1 MVQNFCMK
9 KVLWFIPLFFSFIS
23 QAQSTKKLHY
33 KAILV
38 DTHND
43 VLSSSVLEGKDISHR
58 LTTGHSDLDR
68 WKEGGLDVQFFSVW
82 TDKTPR
88 NKEARPPAHAG
99 TDRGDSVERGFFK
112 DANQE
117 IDSLEIITLRNPFR
131 MTIAT
136 TYKQVKKGIRQQKL
150 VALIGVEGGHMIE
163 NDLNKLDSLYNR
175 GMRYMTLTWNNSTP
189 WASSAMDETQHPD
202 SLKHKGLTE
211 FGKQIVHRMN
221 ELGVIV
227 DLSHTGEQTFYDAM
241 ATTSKPVLLSHS
253 SVWNICP
260 VFRNVKDEQIK
271 AVAKN
276 GGVICVNFYSGFIDS
291 VFARKMAELEGTEG
305 KRIKDSLGKNYDAA
319 KLNEIWRKY
328 FSAQLEPY
336 RPTISKLVD
345 HIDYIVKLVGD
356 SYAGIG
362 SDFDGVSS
370 LPVGMDDV
378 TKYPLITEEL
388 KRRGYSNKSIKKI
401 LGGNV
406 MRVMKANF

>member
-1 MVQNFCMK
+1 MK
-9 KVLWFIPLFFSFIS
+9 NLFLGFAMIFAM
-23 QAQSTKKLHY
+23 QALGQSSKKLHY

-88 NKEARPPAHAG
+88 NKE
-99 TDRGDSVERGFFK
+99 GFFK

-136 TYKQVKKGIRQQKL
+136 TYKEVKKGIRQQKL

-163 NDLNKLDSLYNR
+163 DDLNKLDSLYNR
-175 GMRYMTLTWNNSTP
+175 GMRYMTLTWNNSTS
-189 WASSAMDETQHPD
+189 WATSAMDETQAPSKSPPRGETSVD
-202 SLKHKGLTE
+202 SVKRKGLTE
-211 FGKQIVHRMN
+211 FGKQIVRRMN

-227 DLSHTGEQTFYDAM
+227 DLSHVGEQTFYDAI

-291 VFARKMAELEGTEG
+291 NFAKKMAGLEGTEG

-319 KLNEIWRKY
+319 KLNEIWSKY
-328 FSAQLEPY
+328 FSARLEPY
-336 RPTISKLVD
+336 RPTISQLVN
-345 HIDYIVKLVGD
+345 HIDYIVKLIGD
-356 SYAGIG
+356 DYVGIG

-370 LPVGMDDV
+370 LPIGMDDV
-378 TKYPLITEEL
+378 TKYPLITAEL
-388 KRRGYSNKSIKKI
+388 KKRGYSNKSIKKI

-406 MRVMKANF
+406 LRVMKANFKK

>member
-1 MVQNFCMK
+1 MK
-9 KVLWFIPLFFSFIS
+9 KVLWFIPLFFSFIC
-23 QAQSTKKLHY
+23 QAQSSKKLHY
-33 KAILV
+33 KAILF

-88 NKEARPPAHAG
+88 NKE
-99 TDRGDSVERGFFK
+99 GFFK

-131 MTIAT
+131 MTLAT
-136 TYKQVKKGIRQQKL
+136 TYKEVKKGVRQQKL

-163 NDLNKLDSLYNR
+163 DDLMKLDSLYKR
-175 GMRYMTLTWNNSTP
+175 GMRYMTLTWNNSTS
-189 WASSAMDETQHPD
+189 WATSAMDETAHPNPPEGRVSKD
-202 SLKHKGLTE
+202 SVFRKGLSE
-211 FGKQIVHRMN
+211 FGKQVVHRMN

-227 DLSHTGEQTFYDAM
+227 DLSHVGEQTFDDAI

-291 VFARKMAELEGTEG
+291 GFAKKMAELEGTEG

-328 FSAQLEPY
+328 FSVQLEPY

-378 TKYPLITEEL
+378 TKYPLITKEL

>member
-1 MVQNFCMK
+1 MKNWLLFPVMV
-9 KVLWFIPLFFSFIS
+9 FSL
-23 QAQSTKKLHY
+23 QATAQSIKKLHY

-58 LTTGHSDLDR
+58 LNSGHSDLDR
-68 WKEGGLDVQFFSVW
+68 WKEGGVDVQFFSVW

-88 NKEARPPAHAG
+88 NKE
-99 TDRGDSVERGFFK
+99 GFFK

-131 MTIAT
+131 MTLAT
-136 TYKQVKKGIRQQKL
+136 TYRQVKKGIRQNRL

-163 NDLNKLDSLYNR
+163 NDLNKLDSLYRR
-175 GMRYMTLTWNNSTP
+175 GMRYMTLTWNNSTS
-189 WASSAMDETQHPD
+189 WATSAMDEAASSKSSASGGETFKD
-202 SLKHKGLTE
+202 SVRKNGLSD
-211 FGKQIVHRMN
+211 FGKQVVRRMN

-227 DLSHTGEQTFYDAM
+227 DLSHVGERTFYDAI
-241 ATTSKPVLLSHS
+241 ATTTKPVLLSHS

-276 GGVICVNFYSGFIDS
+276 GGVICINFYSGFLDS
-291 VFARKMAELEGTEG
+291 NFARKMDQLEGSEG
-305 KRIKDSLGKNYDAA
+305 KRIRDSLGQNYDAA

-328 FSAQLEPY
+328 FSVQLESY
-336 RPTISKLVD
+336 RPTIQQLVD

-356 SYAGIG
+356 DYAGIG

-378 TKYPLITEEL
+378 TKYPLITAEL

-406 MRVMKANF
+406 MRVMKANFKK

>member
-1 MVQNFCMK
+1 MRVTLLFLC
-9 KVLWFIPLFFSFIS
+9 VLSLNIVS
-23 QAQSTKKLHY
+23 AQSTKKLHY
-33 KAILV
+33 KAVLV

-43 VLSSSVLEGKDISHR
+43 VLSSAVLDGLDISHR
-58 LTTGHSDLDR
+58 LTRGHSDLDR

-88 NKEARPPAHAG
+88 NKE
-99 TDRGDSVERGFFK
+99 GFFK

-131 MTIAT
+131 MVLAT
-136 TYKQVKKGIRQQKL
+136 NYKQVKKGIRQNKL

-163 NDLNKLDSLYNR
+163 DDLGKLEQLYDR
-175 GMRYMTLTWNNSTP
+175 GMRYMTLTWNNSTS
-189 WASSAMDETQHPD
+189 WATSAMDETLHAD
-202 SLKHKGLTE
+202 SLQHKGLTE
-211 FGKQIVHRMN
+211 FGKQIVRKMN

-227 DLSHTGEQTFYDAM
+227 DLSHVGEQTFYDAI
-241 ATTSKPVLLSHS
+241 ATTTKPVLLSHS

-291 VFARKMAELEGTEG
+291 NFAKKMAILEGTEG

-328 FSAQLEPY
+328 FSAELEPY
-336 RPTISKLVD
+336 RPTIAQLVD
-345 HIDYIVKLVGD
+345 HIDYIVKLIGD
-356 SYAGIG
+356 DYVGIG

-378 TKYPLITEEL
+378 TKYPLLTEEL

-406 MRVMKANF
+406 MRVMKANFK